1 MATLTVRKIVKEGLD
16 PIASAYETASVADS
30 FPNDGFTFLHYKN
43 GHAAETPQVTVNSQ
57 QLCNQGV
64 DDNIAAAVMDV
75 DTGELMIGPFDR
87 GRFNNAAGHV
97 EVTVDEATT
106 LTVAAFSL
114 KPA

>member
-1 MATLTVRKIVKEGLD
+1 MATLTVRQIAKEGLN

-30 FPNDGFTFLHYKN
+30 FPNDGYTFLHYRN

-57 QLCNQGV
+57 QLCDQGV
-64 DDNIAAAVMDV
+64 DDNIAAAVMAINV
-75 DTGELMIGPFDR
+75 GELMIGPFDR

-97 EVTVDEATT
+97 EVTVNEATT
-106 LTVAAFSL
+106 LEVACFSL